1 MKIIGDVSY
10 PGYGL
15 YQQGMFDLVQQA
27 EVDSSFLHIDHVTHS
42 GFYAIDSGSNA
53 TKT

>member
-1 MKIIGDVSY
+1 
-10 PGYGL
+10 
-15 YQQGMFDLVQQA
+15 MFDLVQQA
-27 EVDSSFLHIDHVTHS
+27 EVDSSFLHRGHVTHS